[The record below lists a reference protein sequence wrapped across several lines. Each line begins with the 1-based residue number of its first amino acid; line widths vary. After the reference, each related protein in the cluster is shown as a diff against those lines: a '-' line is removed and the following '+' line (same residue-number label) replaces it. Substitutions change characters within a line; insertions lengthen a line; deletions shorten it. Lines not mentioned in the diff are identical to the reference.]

1 MNFLITDMVDIEQN
15 EEPAN
20 IDYYYPC
27 TYCLSFTYLKEK
39 WIFMTSL
46 CNYFLIDYII
56 CN

>member
-39 WIFMTSL
+39 WILMTSL